1 MPDPVE
7 QKPAEKVSIENLPR
21 WQDIP
26 AIGLPTAV
34 DPEADDGVD
43 GSTKPPKEP
52 RSESPFAFS
61 ETVNRKIVFWK
72 GDLCALK
79 IDAIVNTTNERLTDK
94 TGIAGR
100 VFQLAGK
107 KLGEE
112 CTAAESC
119 PTGDAI
125 ITSGCELEARYII
138 HTVGPR
144 FSLKYKTAAENALH
158 GCYRRSLEVLKDN
171 KLRDIAF
178 PVVNTD
184 RKGYPRRPAAHI
196 ALRTVRRFLDMYGG
210 GIETVMFVIP
220 PTEEE
225 HWSIY
230 SDLLPMYFPR
240 SEEEQKAVLP
250 FLPADIGNEIGETVI
265 EDRKIRV
272 GGLIA
277 PEGAPAPKFQMPP
290 KPLKDPLPSEQKAI
304 MESSFSQMSD
314 HPDDLREKRDDA
326 KPKAEREIEDN
337 NRRYNKFLRQAL
349 ETDLSDMA
357 DLNFIY
363 ESGQDA
369 TGRPN
374 IVFVAS
380 HIPVATVDMER
391 VLLYMV
397 RVLDP
402 VVNKDFNVI
411 YFHSNFSSNNKPPF
425 AWLKE
430 VYSIFNR
437 KYKKNMKR
445 IFLVHPTFWT
455 KAVLWFAKPFVSA
468 KVWKKFYYIQ
478 RLRDIYEYFDSKT
491 LSIPEE
497 IIKFDQDLYG
507 AQYAKEAAVG
517 APKSSSTTETKNDGL

>member
-1 MPDPVE
+1 
-7 QKPAEKVSIENLPR
+7 
-21 WQDIP
+21 
-26 AIGLPTAV
+26 V

-43 GSTKPPKEP
+43 GSTKPPLEP
-52 RSESPFAFS
+52 RTESPFPFS
-61 ETVNRKIVFWK
+61 ETINRKIVFWK
-72 GDLCALK
+72 GDLCALV
-79 IDAIVNTTNERLTDK
+79 IDAIVNTTNERLTEK
-94 TGIAGR
+94 TGICGR
-100 VFQLAGK
+100 VFQLAGP
-107 KLGEE
+107 KLAQE
-112 CTAAESC
+112 CVAAESC

-125 ITSGCELEARYII
+125 ITSGCELDARHII

-171 KLRDIAF
+171 GLKHIAF

-210 GIETVMFVIP
+210 GIETVIFAIP

-225 HWSIY
+225 HYTIY
-230 SDLLPMYFPR
+230 SDLLPLYFPR
-240 SEEEQKAVLP
+240 NAEEQKAVLE
-250 FLPADIGNEIGETVI
+250 LIPADIGNEIGETVI

-277 PEGAPAPKFQMPP
+277 PEGAPSGTQFQMPP
-290 KPLKDPLPSEQKAI
+290 KPLKDPVPTEQRAL
-304 MESSFSQMSD
+304 MQASFSQMSD
-314 HPDDLREKRDDA
+314 HPDDMREKRDDA
-326 KPKAEREIEDN
+326 KPKGERELEEN
-337 NRRYNKFLRQAL
+337 NRRYNKILRQAMD
-349 ETDLSDMA
+349 TDLSDMA
-357 DLNFIY
+357 ELNFIY
-363 ESGQDA
+363 ESGQDN

-380 HIPVATVDMER
+380 HIPVTTINMDR
-391 VLLYMV
+391 VLMYMV

-402 VVNKDFNVI
+402 VVDKDFNVI
-411 YFHSNFSSNNKPPF
+411 YFHSNFSSNNKPSF

-455 KAVLWFAKPFVSA
+455 KMVLLFAKPFVSA
-468 KVWKKFYYIQ
+468 KVWKKLFYIPK
-478 RLRDIYEYFDSKT
+478 LRDIYEFFDGKI
-491 LSIPEE
+491 LRIPEE
-497 IIKFDQDLYG
+497 IIKYDQDMFG
-507 AQYAKEAAVG
+507 AQYARDALVG
-517 APKSSSTTETKNDGL
+517 PSTPSSNVETKNDGL